1 MFDFTGYGENVLT
14 FKTEEENLN
23 SKPVSVVADSTV
35 SASEADAE
43 FCGVALSVRSGAA
56 TVLMSGYVEMPFSG
70 TAPKHGAE
78 TIVANGNGGV
88 KCAEGGKKVT
98 VIKVDEESSTV
109 GFIF

>member
-14 FKTEEENLN
+14 FKAEENLN
-23 SKPVSVVADSTV
+23 SEPVTIVADSTV
-35 SASEADAE
+35 GKATADAE
-43 FCGVALSVRSGAA
+43 FCGIAISTRSGAA
-56 TVLMSGYVEMPFSG
+56 TVLMGGYAEMPFSG

-78 TIVANGNGGV
+78 SIVANGTGGV